1 MIHTSLFVWQKATLI
16 LSLVGLLAFWQQY
29 KFLAKEWGLERH
41 RMSFFETLSDLLI
54 VIATMKWKNNNFEIN
69 IHKNVINFSPYFNHC
84 VNEYIAMYKSL
95 ENSYCA
101 LYLCDV
107 LFYYQKSIDLN
118 HRRAH
123 IKAKE
128 TDIFSPRISF
138 SIPASRFTS
147 LWAQCSNIL
156 SI

>member
-1 MIHTSLFVWQKATLI
+1 MSLGEAQN
-16 LSLVGLLAFWQQY
+16 
-29 KFLAKEWGLERH
+29 E
-41 RMSFFETLSDLLI
+41 FFQTLSELLI
-54 VIATMKWKNNNFEIN
+54 VIATYYEIKKTTTLKL
-69 IHKNVINFSPYFNHC
+69 IFIRMLSISVRHC
-84 VNEYIAMYKSL
+84 VNEYIAIYKSL

-128 TDIFSPRISF
+128 TDIFSPRIFF

-147 LWAQCSNIL
+147 L
-156 SI
+156 